1 MKSRRTW
8 IWITLGLGVIFA
20 GCNGLAKMDYFC
32 SLCATDRTTLQLCA
46 PTNRPLITFY
56 SLETPNHFTAMKRA
70 VEPARCDHAWTFA
83 AGKGGA
89 FIKAEGAASRRQAWR
104 DMDSQGLVTSAS
116 RVDPQGTLDFMR
128 WVLRTD
134 LAAELVRAHCFDS
147 DQRPVSFDSEPTF
160 RSWFDEFRKKAV
172 TP

>member
-1 MKSRRTW
+1 MKSKRTW
-8 IWITLGLGVIFA
+8 IWLALALLVIFT

-32 SLCATDRTTLQLCA
+32 TLCATDRTALQLCV

-56 SLETPNHFTAMKRA
+56 SMEMPTHFTSMKRA

-83 AGKGGA
+83 TGKGGG
-89 FIKAEGAASRRQAWR
+89 FIKAEGAASRRQTLR

-116 RVDPQGTLDFMR
+116 RIDPYGTVDFMR

-134 LAAELVRAHCFDS
+134 ISGDLVRKHCFDS
-147 DQRPVSFDSEPTF
+147 DQRPVNFDSESSF
-160 RSWFDEFRKKAV
+160 RAWFEEFRRLHSS
-172 TP
+172 